1 MTTMTISLD
10 HLEFFL
16 LILVRISGFMLTAPA
31 FSLRNGPMRVKTL
44 LAIAIAIVVFHV
56 IPYEEV
62 IYSTTIEYAL
72 VVITE
77 MLAGVIMGFM
87 ANVAYYILAFSGQ
100 IIDQEIGFSMVNQF
114 DPVTSTQVTITGN
127 FYTYA
132 VMLMLMITN
141 MHHYLIR
148 AITDSFQVLPVGSVV
163 IDFNIVE
170 VMKRFMVDYFFLGFR
185 IVLPIFAS
193 LLVVN
198 TILAILA
205 KVAPQMNMFV
215 IGLQLKVFVGL
226 FVLVLMVMMITGVAD
241 LIFREMMSML
251 RETIPYLG
259 GVEG

>member
-1 MTTMTISLD
+1 MTVSLD
-10 HLEFFL
+10 HLEYFL
-16 LILVRISGFMLTAPA
+16 LILVRISGFMVAAPI
-31 FSLRNGPMRVKTL
+31 FSLRNIPMRVKTL
-44 LAIAIAIVVFHV
+44 LALAIAIVVFHV
-56 IPYEEV
+56 IPYQEV
-62 IYSTTIEYAL
+62 QYSTTIEYAI

-77 MLAGVIMGFM
+77 MLAGLIMGFM
-87 ANVAYYILAFSGQ
+87 ANVSYYILSFAGQ

-114 DPVTSTQVTITGN
+114 DPITSAQVTITGN
-127 FYTYA
+127 LYTYA
-132 VMLMLMITN
+132 VMLMVIITN

-148 AITDSFQVLPVGSVV
+148 AITDSFQIIPVGGVV
-163 IDFNIVE
+163 LDFNLYE
-170 VMKRFMVDYFFLGFR
+170 VMKRFVVDYFVLGFR

-205 KVAPQMNMFV
+205 RVAPQMNMFV

-226 FVLVLMVMMITGVAD
+226 VVLVLMVMMITGVAD

-259 GVEG
+259 GTDG

>member
-1 MTTMTISLD
+1 MTISLE

-16 LILVRISGFMLTAPA
+16 LILVRISGFIVAAPI
-31 FSLRNGPMRVKTL
+31 FSLRNLPMRVKAL
-44 LAIAIAIVVFHV
+44 LAIAIAIVLFHV
-56 IPYEEV
+56 VPYRE
-62 IYSTTIEYAL
+62 ITYSTTLDYTL

-87 ANVAYYILAFSGQ
+87 ANVAYYILSFAGQ
-100 IIDQEIGFSMVNQF
+100 IIDQEIGFSMVNQY
-114 DPVTSTQVTITGN
+114 DPITSTQVTITGN

-132 VMLMLMITN
+132 VMLMVIITN
-141 MHHYLIR
+141 MHHFLIR
-148 AITDSFQVLPVGSVV
+148 ALTDSFQVLPVGSVA
-163 IDFNIVE
+163 IDFNLYE
-170 VMKRFMVDYFFLGFR
+170 VMKRFVVDYFVLGFR

-205 KVAPQMNMFV
+205 RVAPQMNMFV

-226 FVLVLMVMMITGVAD
+226 AVLLFMFMMITGVAD
-241 LIFREMMSML
+241 LIFQEMISMI

-259 GVEG
+259 GTGS

>member
-1 MTTMTISLD
+1 MTVSLD
-10 HLEFFL
+10 HLEYFL
-16 LILVRISGFMLTAPA
+16 LILVRISGFMVAAPV
-31 FSLRNGPMRVKTL
+31 FSLRNVPMRVKTL
-44 LAIAIAIVVFHV
+44 LAIAIAIVIFHV
-56 IPYEEV
+56 LPYQEIV
-62 IYSTTIEYAL
+62 YSTTIEYAL
-72 VVITE
+72 VVVTE

-87 ANVAYYILAFSGQ
+87 ANVAYYILSFAGQ

-114 DPVTSTQVTITGN
+114 DPITSTQVTITGN

-132 VMLMLMITN
+132 VMLMVMITD

-148 AITDSFQVLPVGSVV
+148 AITDSFRIIPVGSVV
-163 IDFNIVE
+163 IDFDLYV
-170 VMKRFMVDYFFLGFR
+170 VMKRFVVDYFVLGFR

-205 KVAPQMNMFV
+205 RVAPQMNMFV

-226 FVLVLMVMMITGVAD
+226 FVLVLMFMMITGVAD
-241 LIFREMMSML
+241 LIFQEMMSMM

-259 GVEG
+259 GAGS

>member
-1 MTTMTISLD
+1 MTVSLE
-10 HLEFFL
+10 HLEYFL
-16 LILVRISGFMLTAPA
+16 LILVRISGFMVAAPI
-31 FSLRNGPMRVKTL
+31 FSLRNIPMRVKTL

-56 IPYEEV
+56 VPYREV
-62 IYSTTIEYAL
+62 LYSTTLEYAL

-87 ANVAYYILAFSGQ
+87 ANVAYYILSFAGQ
-100 IIDQEIGFSMVNQF
+100 IIDQEIGFSMVNQY
-114 DPVTSTQVTITGN
+114 DPITSTQVTITGN
-127 FYTYA
+127 LYTYA
-132 VMLMLMITN
+132 VMLMVIITN

-148 AITDSFQVLPVGSVV
+148 AITDSFQLIPVGSVV
-163 IDFNIVE
+163 LDFNLYE
-170 VMKRFMVDYFFLGFR
+170 VMKRFVVDYFVLGFR

-226 FVLVLMVMMITGVAD
+226 AVLVLMFMMITGVAD
-241 LIFREMMSML
+241 LIFQEMIAMI
-251 RETIPYLG
+251 RETIPYLDG
-259 GVEG
+259 AGS

>member
-1 MTTMTISLD
+1 MTVSLD
-10 HLEFFL
+10 HLEYFL
-16 LILVRISGFMLTAPA
+16 LILVRISGFMVVAPI
-31 FSLRNGPMRVKTL
+31 FSLRNVPMRVKTL

-56 IPYEEV
+56 VPYREV
-62 IYSTTIEYAL
+62 AYSTTIEYAL
-72 VVITE
+72 VVVTE

-87 ANVAYYILAFSGQ
+87 ANVAYYILSFAGQ

-114 DPVTSTQVTITGN
+114 DPITSSQVTITGN

-132 VMLMLMITN
+132 VMLMVMITD

-148 AITDSFQVLPVGSVV
+148 AITDSFQMIPVGSVV
-163 IDFNIVE
+163 IDFNLYV
-170 VMKRFMVDYFFLGFR
+170 VMKRFVVDYFVLGFR

-205 KVAPQMNMFV
+205 RVAPQMNMFV

-226 FVLVLMVMMITGVAD
+226 VVLVLMFMMITGVAD

-259 GVEG
+259 GTGS

>member
-1 MTTMTISLD
+1 MTVSLD
-10 HLEFFL
+10 HLEYFL
-16 LILVRISGFMLTAPA
+16 LILVRISGFMVAAPV
-31 FSLRNGPMRVKTL
+31 FSLRNVPMRVKTL
-44 LAIAIAIVVFHV
+44 LAIAIAIVIFHV
-56 IPYEEV
+56 LPYQEV
-62 IYSTTIEYAL
+62 VYSTTIEYAL
-72 VVITE
+72 VVVTE

-87 ANVAYYILAFSGQ
+87 ANVAYYILSFAGQ

-114 DPVTSTQVTITGN
+114 DPITSTQVTITGN

-132 VMLMLMITN
+132 VMLMVMITD

-148 AITDSFQVLPVGSVV
+148 AITDSFRIIPVGSVV
-163 IDFNIVE
+163 IDFDLYV
-170 VMKRFMVDYFFLGFR
+170 VMKRFVVDYFVLGFR

-205 KVAPQMNMFV
+205 RVAPQMNMFV

-226 FVLVLMVMMITGVAD
+226 FVLVLMFMMITGVAD
-241 LIFREMMSML
+241 LIFQEMMSMM

-259 GVEG
+259 GAGS